1 MDSNDTLYG
10 SDPKFI
16 SEINKICSVLLEEI
30 LAHLK
35 YLNTNEQFQKQV
47 KEVCNKWSRI
57 IVKIMCKMPYLL
69 HYALTLYSRI
79 TSIKSVMF
87 GQ

>member
-1 MDSNDTLYG
+1 MVVHQHVFEISLLASVVCFNFFAVDSNDTLYG

-16 SEINKICSVLLEEI
+16 TEINKMCSVLLEEI

-47 KEVCNKWSRI
+47 RKYVVSNLGSSEK
-57 IVKIMCKMPYLL
+57 
-69 HYALTLYSRI
+69 
-79 TSIKSVMF
+79 
-87 GQ
+87 

>member
-16 SEINKICSVLLEEI
+16 SEINKMCSVLLDEI

-35 YLNTNEQFQKQV
+35 YLNTNEEFQKQV
-47 KEVCNKWSRI
+47 NELRKDHRKNIGHKAVFISQGFD
-57 IVKIMCKMPYLL
+57 PLL
-69 HYALTLYSRI
+69 SCS
-79 TSIKSVMF
+79 TSE
-87 GQ
+87 